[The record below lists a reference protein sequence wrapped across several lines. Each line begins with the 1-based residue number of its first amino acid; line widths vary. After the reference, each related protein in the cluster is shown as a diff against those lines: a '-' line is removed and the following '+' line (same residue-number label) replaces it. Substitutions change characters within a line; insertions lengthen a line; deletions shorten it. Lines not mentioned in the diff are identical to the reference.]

1 MNIFLTNLKIRNL
14 THLSKKSKIAWGQ
27 YLTPR
32 RTCNL
37 ISCTHKNRSPR
48 RARGGPGGRSDPAQ
62 RLPEPAGR
70 HHGPAAPAAAAP
82 PGARSLRWPERDAAL
97 QPRCLRFLSAP
108 GWRPWKSATTR
119 IHVSTCGTM
128 DTPSWLSLRTPDKSI
143 ITGGPLENN
152 YRLKQFHFH
161 WGAVN
166 EWGSEHTVDCKVFP
180 AELHL
185 VHWNCC
191 KFGSFEEALM
201 DENGLAV
208 IGVFLK
214 LGANHNGLQKLVDA
228 LPSIKYKD
236 SLIELEEFDPSC
248 LLPSCPDYWTYSG
261 SLTTPPL
268 SESVTWIIKKKA
280 IEVDEDQLEVF
291 RMLLF
296 SQAGEDEERMVDNF
310 RPLQPIM
317 DRTVR
322 SSFPKHFWQDMEK
335 PLEDQMFHAHE
346 QGPRQDTLHL

>member
-1 MNIFLTNLKIRNL
+1 MPPPIIKM
-14 THLSKKSKIAWGQ
+14 
-27 YLTPR
+27 
-32 RTCNL
+32 
-37 ISCTHKNRSPR
+37 
-48 RARGGPGGRSDPAQ
+48 
-62 RLPEPAGR
+62 R
-70 HHGPAAPAAAAP
+70 H
-82 PGARSLRWPERDAAL
+82 
-97 QPRCLRFLSAP
+97 C
-108 GWRPWKSATTR
+108 
-119 IHVSTCGTM
+119 I
-128 DTPSWLSLRTPDKSI
+128 
-143 ITGGPLENN
+143 
-152 YRLKQFHFH
+152 
-161 WGAVN
+161 
-166 EWGSEHTVDCKVFP
+166 
-180 AELHL
+180 
-185 VHWNCC
+185 HWNCC

-214 LGANHNGLQKLVDA
+214 VGRM
-228 LPSIKYKD
+228 
-236 SLIELEEFDPSC
+236 FDPSC

>member
-1 MNIFLTNLKIRNL
+1 MNIFLANLKIRNL

-32 RTCNL
+32 RSCNL
-37 ISCTHKNRSPR
+37 IRCTHKNRYASLHPLWQSPITI
-48 RARGGPGGRSDPAQ
+48 PGGSRQSPINIQWRDSVYDPH
-62 RLPEPAGR
+62 LEPLEIR
-70 HHGPAAPAAAAP
+70 YDP
-82 PGARSLRWPERDAAL
+82 DT
-97 QPRCLRFLSAP
+97 CLHMWNNGYSFL
-108 GWRPWKSATTR
+108 
-119 IHVSTCGTM
+119 VEFE
-128 DTPSWLSLRTPDKSI
+128 DTADKSI
-143 ITGGPLENN
+143 ITGGPLENY

-166 EWGSEHTVDCKVFP
+166 EWGSEHTVNCKVFP

-214 LGANHNGLQKLVDA
+214 LGAYHNGLQKLVDA

-236 SLIELEEFDPSC
+236 SLVELEEFDPSC

-268 SESVTWIIKKKA
+268 SESVTWIIKKKP

-296 SQAGEDEERMVDNF
+296 SPAGEDEQRMVDNF

-322 SSFPKHFWQDMEK
+322 SSFPKRFWQDLEK
-335 PLEDQMFHAHE
+335 PLEDQMFHARE
-346 QGPRQDTLHL
+346 QGPFQDTLHL

>member
-1 MNIFLTNLKIRNL
+1 M
-14 THLSKKSKIAWGQ
+14 
-27 YLTPR
+27 
-32 RTCNL
+32 
-37 ISCTHKNRSPR
+37 
-48 RARGGPGGRSDPAQ
+48 ARLL
-62 RLPEPAGR
+62 LPLLLR
-70 HHGPAAPAAAAP
+70 QAPAAFAGPTGTRRCSLGACASYRLRDGVHP
-82 PGARSLRWPERDAAL
+82 LWQSPITIPGGSRQSPINIQWRDSVYDPHL
-97 QPRCLRFLSAP
+97 KPLEIRYDPDTCLHMWNNGYSFLVEFED
-108 GWRPWKSATTR
+108 TT
-119 IHVSTCGTM
+119 
-128 DTPSWLSLRTPDKSI
+128 DKSI

-166 EWGSEHTVDCKVFP
+166 EWGSEHTVDCQVFP

-228 LPSIKYKD
+228 LPSIKYK
-236 SLIELEEFDPSC
+236 
-248 LLPSCPDYWTYSG
+248 
-261 SLTTPPL
+261 
-268 SESVTWIIKKKA
+268 
-280 IEVDEDQLEVF
+280 LEVF

-296 SQAGEDEERMVDNF
+296 SPAGEDEKRMVDNF

-322 SSFPKHFWQDMEK
+322 SSFPKRFWQDVEK
-335 PLEDQMFHAHE
+335 PLEDQMFRSRE
-346 QGPRQDTLHL
+346 MGPLQDTLHL

>member
-1 MNIFLTNLKIRNL
+1 MPQSACQLGNSGSCSPPILKLPRLLNPGL
-14 THLSKKSKIAWGQ
+14 HLLLPVHPLWQ
-27 YLTPR
+27 
-32 RTCNL
+32 
-37 ISCTHKNRSPR
+37 SPITI
-48 RARGGPGGRSDPAQ
+48 PGGSRQSPINIQWRDSVYDPHLKPLEIRYDPDTCLHMWNNGYSFLVEALLYTPAPEGMPF
-62 RLPEPAGR
+62 LP
-70 HHGPAAPAAAAP
+70 
-82 PGARSLRWPERDAAL
+82 
-97 QPRCLRFLSAP
+97 
-108 GWRPWKSATTR
+108 TT
-119 IHVSTCGTM
+119 V
-128 DTPSWLSLRTPDKSI
+128 

-214 LGANHNGLQKLVDA
+214 VGRMVEKWQFSYYSSQSVVFLTQ
-228 LPSIKYKD
+228 Y
-236 SLIELEEFDPSC
+236 FDPSC

-280 IEVDEDQLEVF
+280 IEVDEDQVF

>member
-1 MNIFLTNLKIRNL
+1 M
-14 THLSKKSKIAWGQ
+14 
-27 YLTPR
+27 
-32 RTCNL
+32 
-37 ISCTHKNRSPR
+37 
-48 RARGGPGGRSDPAQ
+48 
-62 RLPEPAGR
+62 
-70 HHGPAAPAAAAP
+70 
-82 PGARSLRWPERDAAL
+82 
-97 QPRCLRFLSAP
+97 
-108 GWRPWKSATTR
+108 
-119 IHVSTCGTM
+119 VSH
-128 DTPSWLSLRTPDKSI
+128 S
-143 ITGGPLENN
+143 
-152 YRLKQFHFH
+152 
-161 WGAVN
+161 VN

-180 AELHL
+180 AEVRGRAGEDQSDACKANEMVGSSPIIPPRVVHRDISTSLTTPTMASHLATALSLGHCGSLELPCGQLTRASSSKVPPPSLKRLMVSPCFFQLHL

-280 IEVDEDQLEVF
+280 IEVDEDQVF

>member
-1 MNIFLTNLKIRNL
+1 MPQSACQLGNSGSCSPPILKLPRLLNPGL
-14 THLSKKSKIAWGQ
+14 HLLLPVHPLWQ
-27 YLTPR
+27 
-32 RTCNL
+32 
-37 ISCTHKNRSPR
+37 SPITI
-48 RARGGPGGRSDPAQ
+48 PGGSRQSPINIQWRDSVYDPHLKPLEIRYDPDTSLLYTPAPEGMPF
-62 RLPEPAGR
+62 LP
-70 HHGPAAPAAAAP
+70 
-82 PGARSLRWPERDAAL
+82 
-97 QPRCLRFLSAP
+97 
-108 GWRPWKSATTR
+108 TT
-119 IHVSTCGTM
+119 V
-128 DTPSWLSLRTPDKSI
+128 

-214 LGANHNGLQKLVDA
+214 VGRMVRCKLTTFLQ
-228 LPSIKYKD
+228 
-236 SLIELEEFDPSC
+236 FDPSC

-317 DRTVR
+317 DRTIKAPVR
-322 SSFPKHFWQDMEK
+322 APSLTSAVQALPHQ
-335 PLEDQMFHAHE
+335 QV
-346 QGPRQDTLHL
+346 LHWRS

>member
-1 MNIFLTNLKIRNL
+1 RQKFWGAAPHSPITIPGGSRQSPINIQWRDSVYDPHLKPLEIRYDPDTSAQNP
-14 THLSKKSKIAWGQ
+14 G
-27 YLTPR
+27 P
-32 RTCNL
+32 
-37 ISCTHKNRSPR
+37 SCEGR
-48 RARGGPGGRSDPAQ
+48 RALLYTPAPEGMPF
-62 RLPEPAGR
+62 LP
-70 HHGPAAPAAAAP
+70 
-82 PGARSLRWPERDAAL
+82 
-97 QPRCLRFLSAP
+97 
-108 GWRPWKSATTR
+108 TT
-119 IHVSTCGTM
+119 V
-128 DTPSWLSLRTPDKSI
+128 

-228 LPSIKYKD
+228 LPSIKYKVRCK
-236 SLIELEEFDPSC
+236 LTTFLRFDPSC

-268 SESVTWIIKKKA
+268 SESSRLSVPPPLTA
-280 IEVDEDQLEVF
+280 VSPLQLEVF